1 MHPKGATLPKPSLP
15 ALSAALFSGLLA
27 GAPVRAEPVAP
38 SPPFTGLVVFGDSL
52 SDSGNA
58 GRFTDG
64 PVWVE
69 HLARRIGVTLLPSR
83 LGGTNHA
90 VGGARAQGGPDG
102 LRAQADRFLAARR
115 GGLDPRALYI
125 VYGGGNDLL
134 AAGGAPD
141 QPALVR
147 AAATAVSGIVA
158 DLAAAGASDI
168 LVPNLPDI
176 GLTPALRA
184 AGPAAQAAARALTR
198 AYNAALEA
206 ELARVAA
213 GHRSARVHRLDVFAL
228 AERVVADPAAAGFR
242 DIRQPCRGG
251 SSCEG
256 MLFWDDVHPTTLA
269 HARLAAAAIA
279 VLGDLGEV
287 AGRDG

>member
-1 MHPKGATLPKPSLP
+1 LPKPSLP

-27 GAPVRAEPVAP
+27 GAPVRAEAASP
-38 SPPFTGLVVFGDSL
+38 PPFTALVVFGDSL

-58 GRFTDG
+58 GRFADG

-69 HLARRIGVTLLPSR
+69 HLARRIGVALLPSR

-90 VGGARAQGGPDG
+90 IGGARAQGGPND
-102 LRAQADRFLAARR
+102 LRAQADALLAARH
-115 GGLDPRALYI
+115 GGFDPQALYV

-134 AAGGAPD
+134 AAGHAPD
-141 QPALVR
+141 QDDTLVR
-147 AAATAVSGIVA
+147 ATATAIGGIVA
-158 DLAAAGASDI
+158 DLGAAGASDI

-213 GHRSARVHRLDVFAL
+213 GHRSMHVHRLDVFAL

-242 DIRQPCRGG
+242 DIRQPCLGAL
-251 SSCEG
+251 SCEG

-279 VLGDLGEV
+279 VFGGEI
-287 AGRDG
+287 AGRTR

>member
-1 MHPKGATLPKPSLP
+1 MPKAPRLPKPTMP

-27 GAPVRAEPVAP
+27 GAPVGAEPA
-38 SPPFTGLVVFGDSL
+38 SPPFTDLVVFGDSL

-58 GRFTDG
+58 GRFADG

-69 HLARRIGVTLLPSR
+69 HLAGRFGLALLPSR

-90 VGGARAQGGPDG
+90 VGGARAQGGPSD
-102 LRAQADRFLAARR
+102 LRAQADAFLAAARR

-134 AAGGAPD
+134 AAVPVPD
-141 QPALVR
+141 RDALAR
-147 AAATAVSGIVA
+147 ASATAIGGIVA

-176 GLTPALRA
+176 GLTPVLRA
-184 AGPAAQAAARALTR
+184 AGPAVLAAARTLTR
-198 AYNAALEA
+198 AYNVALEV

-213 GHRSARVHRLDVFAL
+213 GHRSARVHHLDVFAL

-242 DIRQPCRGG
+242 DIRQPCLGR
-251 SSCEG
+251 SSCAG

-269 HARLAAAAIA
+269 HARLAAAAMA
-279 VLGDLGEV
+279 MVGDLGEV
-287 AGRDG
+287 AGRDE